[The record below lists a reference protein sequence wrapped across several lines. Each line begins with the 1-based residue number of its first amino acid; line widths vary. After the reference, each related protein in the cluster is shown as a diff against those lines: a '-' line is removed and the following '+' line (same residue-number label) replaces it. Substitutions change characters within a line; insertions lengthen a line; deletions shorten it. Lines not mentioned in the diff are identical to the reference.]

1 MSSSS
6 VEEIIGGIDN
16 GGGIPQEDE
25 NDRSELAGGSGA
37 TDALWLENLTLTI
50 NIFGIVGLSKIIFIS
65 IMWWFYYLA
74 GTRVTSYYWWTWF
87 SSLIAIYVGWG
98 PVSVAYILL
107 LTDTS
112 FAQTLF
118 FYFSLWSII
127 GPMVG
132 YFIPLV
138 ILVLAYNERQDT
150 GLTYSSEV
158 HFWLGWSMAVIIT
171 VLTII
176 FEFAFLPGIRVW
188 YEIK

>member
-1 MSSSS
+1 
-6 VEEIIGGIDN
+6 
-16 GGGIPQEDE
+16 
-25 NDRSELAGGSGA
+25 
-37 TDALWLENLTLTI
+37 LTLTI
-50 NIFGIVGLSKIIFIS
+50 NVFGIVGLSKIIFIS

-74 GTRVTSYYWWTWF
+74 GSRINSYYWWTWF

-127 GPMVG
+127 GPMIG

-150 GLTYSSEV
+150 GLTYSSET
-158 HFWLGWSMAVIIT
+158 HFWLGWSMAVLIT
-171 VLTII
+171 VLSII

-188 YEIK
+188 YELK